1 MWSHVVHY
9 ESGVKGGGGGE
20 EEGGINEPS
29 CRIFL
34 LNVIHHFSCI
44 LQLILGAWSKSR
56 YCFI

>member
-9 ESGVKGGGGGE
+9 ESGVKGGGGGGE
-20 EEGGINEPS
+20 EEGGISEPS

-56 YCFI
+56 